1 MIIEEVDFKLT
12 SVSEMGAFFDLD
24 LLYTVKPKAKGA
36 LQREEFKNNGYAMSL
51 ERCIQIITMYRLDKK
66 ENTYSLS
73 SFLKAYKEECEE
85 IKKLITL

>member
-24 LLYTVKPKAKGA
+24 LLYIVKPKGA
-36 LQREEFKNNGYAMSL
+36 PQREEFKNNGYAMSL

>member
-24 LLYTVKPKAKGA
+24 LLYIVKPPKGA
-36 LQREEFKNNGYAMSL
+36 PQREEFKNNGYAMSL